1 MPNLKEIEKFDK
13 VVIYHRGC
21 TDGFAAA
28 WLARKVWKD
37 ALFLAAMY
45 GEDTGYFDLLRGKD
59 ILITD
64 FSFPRADLE
73 RLHSISKSLLV
84 LDHHQTA
91 QKDLEG
97 LPYCRFDN
105 NKSGATLTLN
115 WVKEQ
120 GCEVSN
126 DIELLALYI
135 EDRDLWKFALPDSE
149 IISIAIRSYPQNF
162 DVWDELFLDNKVPWE
177 KLKQEGSA
185 IQKYR
190 KQMIEIHVNRAS
202 YLTIGGYDVPVVE
215 CSNNDIISEVA
226 TKLAEYHPFA
236 ACYYFVGDKVVFS
249 LRSIP
254 PDGIDVSEIAK
265 LYGGGGH
272 KHASGFAVPAAFR
285 IWLQS
290 IVNNDKSK

>member
-1 MPNLKEIEKFDK
+1 MIDLKQIEKYEK

-21 TDGFAAA
+21 TDGFASA
-28 WLARKVWKD
+28 WLARKVWKN
-37 ALFLAAMY
+37 ALFIAAMY
-45 GEDTGYFDLLRGKD
+45 GEDLKYLELLKGKD

-64 FSFPRADLE
+64 FSFPRPNLE
-73 RLHSISKSLLV
+73 YLHSISRSLLV

-97 LPYCRFDN
+97 LPYCRFN
-105 NKSGATLTLN
+105 NDKSGATLTLD
-115 WVKEQ
+115 WIKEN
-120 GCEVSN
+120 GYPVSS
-126 DIELLALYI
+126 DLELLACYI
-135 EDRDLWKFALPDSE
+135 EDRDLWKFNLPDSQ
-149 IISIAIRSYPQNF
+149 IVSIAIRSYPQDFN
-162 DVWDELFLDNKVPWE
+162 VWDELFKDDKVPWE

-190 KQMIEIHVNRAS
+190 QQIIDIHVERAS

-226 TKLAEYHPFA
+226 SKLAEYHPFA
-236 ACYYFVGDKVVFS
+236 ACYYFVGDKIVFS

-254 PDGIDVSEIAK
+254 PDGIDVSEIAR

-272 KHASGFAVPAAFR
+272 KHASGFAIPAAFR

-290 IVNNDKSK
+290 MINKK